1 MDPAYSSLV
10 EVAKGNMDGLE
21 ETGKELLEEK
31 VKKINLNTFSVEEGV
46 GTNAE
51 ALDR

>member
-1 MDPAYSSLV
+1 MTDV
-10 EVAKGNMDGLE
+10 EKGNMDGLE

-31 VKKINLNTFSVEEGV
+31 VKKINLDTFSVEEGV

>member
-1 MDPAYSSLV
+1 MV
-10 EVAKGNMDGLE
+10 NVTKENMDGLE
-21 ETGKELLEEK
+21 EIGKHLLQEKPVKLNLDTLDLEEA
-31 VKKINLNTFSVEEGV
+31 G

>member
-1 MDPAYSSLV
+1 MIPDFSNMLNV
-10 EVAKGNMDGLE
+10 TKENMDGLE
-21 ETGKELLEEK
+21 ETGKKLLQEKAVKLNLDTFDLEE
-31 VKKINLNTFSVEEGV
+31 VG